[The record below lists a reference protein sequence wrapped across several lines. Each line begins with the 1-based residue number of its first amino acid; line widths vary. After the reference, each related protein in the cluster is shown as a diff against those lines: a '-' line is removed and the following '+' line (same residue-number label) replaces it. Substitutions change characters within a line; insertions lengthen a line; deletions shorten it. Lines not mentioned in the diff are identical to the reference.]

1 MIKVVSLDILD
12 LIGFQ
17 SGILFV
23 LRETQSNDSVKVSF
37 YSFDIETKSIAEC
50 YSALTMLDYSSEDAD
65 SIADDFKM
73 TVENVTAASV
83 TYAIRDT
90 EIDGVSIKTNDFMA
104 IVGKKIV
111 AANPSKVDVVKD
123 LFAKVDEIEYK
134 EVVTLIYGLDVS
146 EEEKQEVVSYLNE
159 TYPHIEIGELD
170 GKQDIYSFIIS
181 IE

>member
-1 MIKVVSLDILD
+1 
-12 LIGFQ
+12 
-17 SGILFV
+17 
-23 LRETQSNDSVKVSF
+23 
-37 YSFDIETKSIAEC
+37 
-50 YSALTMLDYSSEDAD
+50 
-65 SIADDFKM
+65 M

-111 AANPSKVDVVKD
+111 AANPSKVGIVKD